1 LPASRKRCEKFAF
14 LARGTRFF
22 QIFPDVEMNVIIWHG
37 KGVVIADVRFYRLF
51 AIVWQSGYFQ
61 LVNEKFGFLLCKY
74 SRCGKSRLEKVVIG
88 PIEILFVSKIA
99 MFRTVQYS
107 QC

>member
-1 LPASRKRCEKFAF
+1 MHVVYVFPGEQKKNKKG
-14 LARGTRFF
+14 ARNTLIF
-22 QIFPDVEMNVIIWHG
+22 QIDPDVEMNAIIWHG

-74 SRCGKSRLEKVVIG
+74 SRC
-88 PIEILFVSKIA
+88 
-99 MFRTVQYS
+99 
-107 QC
+107 